1 MKTKPMKIVA
11 FSSTPRSKG
20 NSDILADEIL
30 KGAVELGAETEK
42 VRLHGLEIQPC
53 SACNACQKCA
63 EAPCIIKDDMQCL
76 LNKMRSADAF
86 VFASPIYFCSV
97 NAQMKLFLDRWYS
110 LFKEGNT
117 DAVRGKRMALAF
129 TYGDK
134 DPFTSGTVNALRM
147 FQDAGFALG
156 IDLVGWVHA
165 SCLEAGEVLDNPG
178 TLQAARM
185 LGQKLAKPK

>member
-1 MKTKPMKIVA
+1 MKQIKVIA
-11 FSSTPRSKG
+11 FASTPRTKG
-20 NSDILADEIL
+20 NSGILAEEIL
-30 KGAVELGAETEK
+30 KGAAESGAETEK
-42 VRLHGLEIQPC
+42 VRLHSLKINPC
-53 SACNACQKCA
+53 TACNACQANA
-63 EAPCIIKDDMQCL
+63 EAPCIIKDDMQLL

-97 NAQMKLFLDRWYS
+97 NAKMKLFLDRWYS

-117 DAVRGKRMALAF
+117 AALRGKRMALAF

-165 SCLEAGEVLDNPG
+165 SCLKAGEALDNPDA
-178 TLQAARM
+178 LRAART
-185 LGQKLAKPK
+185 LGQKLTKPK